1 MSLPTSESVPDDQAN
16 LPPAR
21 RRRENRLII
30 PLEADERAHFLDELA
45 QRTIPSFDFFLFT
58 ALAGLALA
66 AAILVDSPA
75 LYLLVALLAP
85 FMAPVIG
92 LSLATILGSG
102 RLFLQT
108 LSGTLLGSLVVFLIG
123 LLTGWAL
130 RWLPSLP
137 VSQASLHTQLS
148 WPDFAILTLGVI
160 LIIYMMVRTEQ
171 KPLVPGIILAYELY
185 IPVGLAGFGLSSGI
199 AHLWPDGLLVFLV
212 HLTWIT
218 LLGTV
223 VLAFLGFR
231 PLTLFGY
238 TLGTT
243 ITLIGLV
250 LAIGLSLYGTAEQT
264 KVALPTG
271 VPSETPT
278 ITITDTITE
287 TVETPTAP
295 PILTP
300 FSTDTLEPTMTY
312 TVTFTPA
319 PTQVWALI
327 NSATGAN
334 MRSDPKAD
342 AQILTVIDN
351 GALVEVLSETVADKT
366 VVWVHIRYKNVEG
379 WIWQSLLTT
388 ATPAPGW

>member
-1 MSLPTSESVPDDQAN
+1 
-16 LPPAR
+16 
-21 RRRENRLII
+21 
-30 PLEADERAHFLDELA
+30 
-45 QRTIPSFDFFLFT
+45 
-58 ALAGLALA
+58 
-66 AAILVDSPA
+66 
-75 LYLLVALLAP
+75 
-85 FMAPVIG
+85 
-92 LSLATILGSG
+92 
-102 RLFLQT
+102 
-108 LSGTLLGSLVVFLIG
+108 
-123 LLTGWAL
+123 
-130 RWLPSLP
+130 
-137 VSQASLHTQLS
+137 
-148 WPDFAILTLGVI
+148 
-160 LIIYMMVRTEQ
+160 
-171 KPLVPGIILAYELY
+171 
-185 IPVGLAGFGLSSGI
+185 
-199 AHLWPDGLLVFLV
+199 VFLV

-300 FSTDTLEPTMTY
+300 SSTDTLEPTMTD

>member
-21 RRRENRLII
+21 RRRDNRLIV
-30 PLEADERAHFLDELA
+30 PLDADERARFLDELA
-45 QRTIPSFDFFLFT
+45 QRTIPSFDFFLFS
-58 ALAGLALA
+58 ALAGLVLA

-75 LYLLVALLAP
+75 FYLLVALLAP

-108 LSGTLLGSLVVFLIG
+108 LAGTLLGSLIVFLIG

-130 RWLPSLP
+130 QRFPSLP

-148 WPDFAILTLGVI
+148 WPDFALLTLGVI
-160 LIIYMMVRTEQ
+160 FVIYMMVRTDQ
-171 KPLVPGIILAYELY
+171 KPFVPGIVLAFELY
-185 IPVGLAGFGLSSGI
+185 IPVGLAGFGLTSGI
-199 AHLWPDGLLVFLV
+199 PHLWPDGLLVFLV
-212 HLTWIT
+212 HLTWTT

-243 ITLIGLV
+243 ITLVGLV
-250 LAIGLSLYGTAEQT
+250 LAIGLSGIGTAKQLQ
-264 KVALPTG
+264 VALPTQP
-271 VPSETPT
+271 PSVTPT
-278 ITITDTITE
+278 PTLTETITA

-295 PILTP
+295 PIVTLTP
-300 FSTDTLEPTMTY
+300 TDTLIPSPTD

-334 MRSDPKAD
+334 MRSEAKAD

-351 GALVEVLSETVADKT
+351 GALVEVLPETVQDKT
-366 VVWVHIRYKNVEG
+366 VIWVHIRYKNNTG